1 MNLCFFRLVLKQIN
15 EVVVVNN
22 INYSYAK
29 MCVPDV
35 IKNLNVKVFNV
46 MSRTNETRLQNG
58 MKHIN
63 VSVNLEKMFVI
74 INVRIKI
81 NKDMNTKN

>member
-1 MNLCFFRLVLKQIN
+1 MNLCFFRLVLKQVN

-63 VSVNLEKMFVI
+63 VSVNLEKTFVI
-74 INVRIKI
+74 INVGIKI
-81 NKDMNTKN
+81 NKDMNAKN

>member
-81 NKDMNTKN
+81 NKDMNAKN

>member
-1 MNLCFFRLVLKQIN
+1 MQVPWVVFQWAIKNVKQDHKLLMLMEMNLCFFRLVLKQIN

-46 MSRTNETRLQNG
+46 MSRTNETRL
-58 MKHIN
+58 
-63 VSVNLEKMFVI
+63 
-74 INVRIKI
+74 
-81 NKDMNTKN
+81 